1 MASVNATANTGGS
14 KSMSVADLQHRVPNA
29 TEEECQRFYE
39 AFSDDSMERLTA
51 YMEWRKEHQ
60 LNAPRGEGKAP
71 STDTTKSLF
80 VADGDARNW
89 QIAYQGAIAH
99 ARKHSAD
106 TQEEGHPGDAKDDA
120 PNTEQKEHP
129 KNHRRFRRKDSNSKR
144 DSSSSRQ
151 KDKPTV
157 FHARD
162 NDLNRPIY
170 SHANTA
176 DGNPLCDR
184 KGHQIFQILAARVD
198 LQAACANTY
207 ATAFLLYLDAHLRR
221 DTLDLVTLLIDVRP
235 GRGWPNLPALQMLGF
250 IRCLAQ
256 VLHDSH
262 PCRLHQCIL
271 FPVPRPAVMI
281 WKTVQNFLDPLVR
294 KSIVLV
300 PGAANLTS
308 PVPRDRLKDY
318 FDDQAGLDLMEQTR
332 LEAFC
337 KKE

>member
-1 MASVNATANTGGS
+1 MASEIVDCTGAC
-14 KSMSVADLQHRVPNA
+14 KSVADLQQRVPNA

-39 AFSDDSMERLTA
+39 AFADESTERLTA
-51 YMEWRKEHQ
+51 YMNWRKEHR
-60 LNAPRGEGKAP
+60 LNAPPRGEETAP
-71 STDTTKSLF
+71 STVTKKSLF

-89 QIAYQGAIAH
+89 QKAYEGAIAH
-99 ARKHSAD
+99 ARKHGD
-106 TQEEGHPGDAKDDA
+106 PQEEGHPDAKDDA
-120 PNTEQKEHP
+120 PNTEPKEYP
-129 KNHRRFRRKDSNSKR
+129 KNHRRFRRKDSNS
-144 DSSSSRQ
+144 SRH

-162 NDLNRPIY
+162 NDLTRPIF

-176 DGNPLCDR
+176 DGDPLCDR
-184 KGHQIFQILAARVD
+184 KGHQIFQVLAARVD

-235 GRGWPNLPALQMLGF
+235 GYGWPNLPALQMLGF

-256 VLHDSH
+256 VLHDSY

-271 FPVPRPAVMI
+271 FPVPRPAIMI

-318 FDDQAGLDLMEQTR
+318 FDDPAGLDVMEQTR